1 MSEKREIALITSP
14 GFGVGKETVGYYTG
28 YACGYCHG
36 NGWFWNPDII
46 HGRVKIPC
54 PKCGGTGQVK
64 GIVTVEWVPDGKVK
78 PYFNEEKELK
88 KSL

>member
-46 HGRVKIPC
+46 HERVKIPC
-54 PKCGGTGQVK
+54 PTCGGTGQVK
-64 GIVTVEWVPDGKVK
+64 GIVTVEWVPDGQVK
-78 PYFNEEKELK
+78 PCFNEE
-88 KSL
+88 